1 MRYFIY
7 ARKSTDDED
16 RQILSIEA
24 QIKELREYAT
34 RENLSIVKELIEAKT
49 AKKPGRPIF
58 NDMLLQI
65 ERGHA
70 DGILAWHPD
79 RLARNSVDGGKIIYL
94 VDQGIIKDLRF
105 PTYRFDD
112 NAQGKFMLSIAFG
125 QSKYYIDALSENIK
139 RGIRLKLSKGIWPQW
154 APIGY
159 INDRKTRTI
168 IIDEGKAPFIT
179 KSFALYA
186 TGNYALKELRD
197 KINSLGLT
205 GCKNKPMSISQYQHT
220 LKNPIYYGVFRYK
233 GEIYEGTHEPIITKK
248 LFDKCQEVMKARGK
262 PKKSEKHFILR
273 GLMKCGEC
281 GRMITAEIQKGHTY
295 YRCTKRY
302 TNCSQKYIREEEL
315 SKQVR
320 SILQKVSLC
329 DDWTANILKEL
340 EKDKLE
346 AVQSSRPHQQNLR
359 DTIINVDNKINK
371 LIDMYLENSLS
382 LEEYQKAKEK
392 LINEKKTLQ
401 ESLKDFADGGDNW
414 FEQAKDFVTTLN
426 RIDCVVRE
434 GNLES
439 QKEFLEKIGSNF
451 ILKERRLVFST
462 EGTFRPFLQDAP
474 YPNWRCVYRFVR
486 THFNPLSLRGEG
498 KGEGE

>member
-24 QIKELREYAT
+24 QLVELRQYAT
-34 RENLSIVKELIEAKT
+34 RENLTVITELVEAKT

-58 NDMLLQI
+58 NDMLSHIQRH
-65 ERGHA
+65 EA

-125 QSKYYIDALSENIK
+125 QSKYYIDALSENIR

-186 TGNYALKELRD
+186 TGEYTLKGLRD

-220 LKNPIYYGVFRYK
+220 LRNPIYYGVFRYK

-248 LFDKCQEVMKARGK
+248 LFDKCQEVMKNRGR
-262 PKKSEKHFILR
+262 PKKVEKHFVLR
-273 GLMKCGEC
+273 GLMRCGEC

-302 TNCSQKYIREEEL
+302 TTCSQKYVREEEL

-340 EKDKLE
+340 QKDRFE
-346 AVQSSRPHQQNLR
+346 VVQSSRPHQQNLR
-359 DTIINVDNKINK
+359 EKITSVDNKINR
-371 LIDMYLENSLS
+371 LIDIYLEGSVS

-392 LINEKKTLQ
+392 LINDKKTLQ

-474 YPNWRCVYRFVR
+474 YPNWRRR
-486 THFNPLSLRGEG
+486 
-498 KGEGE
+498 